1 MMTINLKLY
10 LSQLVPTVLLL
21 LGGQFALHGQ
31 SVDSMTT
38 VDYTS
43 PERYEIGGITVSGAY
58 FSDEVTLISLSGLE
72 VGGEVKVPGPEIQ
85 RAVRRLLRLRIFSD
99 VEIHL
104 VRTVGDIA
112 FLEIVLQEAK
122 RLSRYAYR
130 GVKKNWHDD
139 LNDEVGR
146 FLRKGSLLNEANKQD
161 AINAI
166 NQFFIEKGYWDV
178 ETQAITANDTTRV
191 NALQVIFDIDKGERT
206 KIAQINFQENEQV
219 KDRVLRKR
227 LTKTK
232 ERSRFLAS
240 SKLIR
245 KEYEMDKKGV
255 IAFYQSLGYRDAVI
269 TRDSIWRDDK
279 GQIRLDIWVDEGQ
292 PYYLGS
298 ISWKGNSRFSDKQL
312 DQVLGMQAGDLYN
325 NELLQERLS
334 FSADGS
340 DLSTLYMDDGYLFF
354 NVQTHEKAI
363 REDTVDLEIRLFEG
377 PIATIDKV
385 TIAGNDRTNE
395 HVIRREL
402 RTRPG
407 NKFSRS
413 DIIRSQRELIN
424 MGYFNPENLGINTPV
439 NPQNGTVDIEYTLEE
454 RPSDQLELSAGWGG
468 AGQGVIGT
476 LGFTFSNF
484 SLRNL
489 RDRSSWAPLPQ
500 GDGQRVSIR
509 AQSNGR
515 QYQSINLSF
524 TEPWL
529 GGRKPNSFTV
539 AGFLNRFT
547 NGLSQEAAG
556 LQEFYIGG
564 VTLSLGTRLRWPDD
578 FFVLTSSVNL
588 QQFSLNNWS
597 GLFVADD
604 GSTVSNGIFNNFSLT
619 QTISRNSIDNPLF
632 PTRGSSFSLSLQLT
646 PPYSLFSDRDYE
658 TLSNEE
664 RFEWI
669 EYHKWRFN
677 AAYYAPLAGKLTLKI
692 AAKLGFQGYY
702 NEDVGFAPFERF
714 LLGGDG
720 LNNQNLGFQGTDI
733 ISLRGYEIND
743 LEANFVDGRQ
753 VATPLFQ
760 KFTVEARYPLST
772 NPNST
777 IYALAFVEAGNSY
790 RDFDTYNPFEMRRSF
805 GVGARV
811 YLPMFGLLGF
821 DYGIGVDNF
830 QPGQSVGNLNVILGF
845 EPE

>member
-1 MMTINLKLY
+1 M
-10 LSQLVPTVLLL
+10 V
-21 LGGQFALHGQ
+21 LGGVASLCGQ
-31 SVDSMTT
+31 TIDSLPVM
-38 VDYTS
+38 DYGE
-43 PERYEIGGITVSGAY
+43 PQDYEIGGITVSGAY
-58 FSDEVTLISLSGLE
+58 YSDEVTLLSITDLR
-72 VGGEVKVPGPEIQ
+72 VGEKVKIPGPAIQ
-85 RAVRRLLRLRIFSD
+85 KAVRNLLRLRIFAE

-104 VRTVGDIA
+104 SRTIGDVA
-112 FLEIVLQEAK
+112 FLEIVVRESE

-146 FLRKGSLLNEANKQD
+146 FLRKGSLLTESAKQD
-161 AINAI
+161 AVNAI
-166 NQFFIEKGYWDV
+166 NQFFIDKGFWDV
-178 ETQAITANDTTRV
+178 QTQAITSPDTTRV
-191 NALQVIFDIDKGERT
+191 NALQVFFEVEQGERT
-206 KIAQINFQENEQV
+206 KIAEINFRGNSQV
-219 KDRVLRKR
+219 KDRLLRKR
-227 LTKTK
+227 MAETK
-232 ERSRFLAS
+232 EKSRFLAK
-240 SKLIR
+240 SKLIPL
-245 KEYEMDKKGV
+245 EYEADK
-255 IAFYQSLGYRDAVI
+255 IAVLEFYRSLGFRDAAVE
-269 TRDSIWRDDK
+269 RDSIWRNEK
-279 GQIRLDIWVDEGQ
+279 GELCLEISLDEGQ
-292 PYYLGS
+292 PYYLGQ
-298 ISWKGNSRFSDKQL
+298 INWQGNSRYTDEQL
-312 DQVLGMQAGDLYN
+312 QQVLGINTGAIYN
-325 NELLQERLS
+325 EQLLQERLQ

-340 DLSTLYMDDGYLFF
+340 DVSSLYMDEGYLFF
-354 NVQTHEKAI
+354 TVQPQEKAV
-363 REDTVDLEIRLFEG
+363 RNDTVDLEIRLFEG

-385 TIAGNDRTNE
+385 TIAGNDRTHE

-407 NKFSRS
+407 DRFSRS
-413 DIIRSQRELIN
+413 AIIRSQRELIN

-476 LGFTFSNF
+476 LGFTFNNF
-484 SLRNL
+484 SLRKLQN
-489 RDRSSWAPLPQ
+489 RAEWSPLPQ
-500 GDGQRVSIR
+500 GDGQRLSIR
-509 AQSNGR
+509 AQSSGR

-539 AGFLNRFT
+539 AGFLNRFS
-547 NGLSQEAAG
+547 NGLSRESQG
-556 LQEFYIGG
+556 VQEFYVGG

-578 FFVLTSSVNL
+578 FFVLTTALNL
-588 QQFSLNNWS
+588 QQLSLNNWS

-619 QTISRNSIDNPLF
+619 QTLSRNSVDNPLF
-632 PTRGSSFSLSLQLT
+632 PTRGSTLSLSLQLT
-646 PPYSLFSDRDYE
+646 PPYSLFSGRNYE
-658 TLSNEE
+658 SLDTEE
-664 RFEWI
+664 RFEWV

-677 AAYYAPLAGKLTLKI
+677 AAYYAPIAGKLTLKI
-692 AAKLGFQGYY
+692 GAKMGFQGYY

-733 ISLRGYEIND
+733 ISMRGYEIND
-743 LEANFVDGRQ
+743 LEANILDGRQ

-760 KFTVEARYPLST
+760 KFTIEARYPLST
-772 NPNST
+772 NPSST
-777 IYALAFVEAGNSY
+777 VYLLSFVEAGNSY
-790 RDFDTYNPFEMRRSF
+790 RDFDSYNPFEMRRSF

-811 YLPMFGLLGF
+811 FLPMFGLLGF

-830 QPGQSVGNLNVILGF
+830 QPGQNTGNLNIILGF

>member
-1 MMTINLKLY
+1 MMTTRLMRY
-10 LSQLVPTVLLL
+10 LNQLILTTVLSLA
-21 LGGQFALHGQ
+21 GQTVLWSQ
-31 SVDSMTT
+31 TPDSLAT
-38 VDYTS
+38 VDYTA
-43 PERYEIGGITVSGAY
+43 PQRYEIGGITVSGAY
-58 FSDEVTLISLSGLE
+58 FSDEVTLISLSDLK
-72 VGGEVKVPGPEIQ
+72 VGEEIKIPGPEIQ
-85 RAVRRLLRLRIFSD
+85 AAVRKLLRLRIFSD

-130 GVKKNWHDD
+130 GVKKSWHDD

-146 FLRKGSLLNEANKQD
+146 FLRKGSLLNEAAKQD
-161 AINAI
+161 AVNAI
-166 NQFFIEKGYWDV
+166 NQFFIEIGYWDV
-178 ETQAITANDTTRV
+178 ETQAITSNDTTRV
-191 NALQVIFDIDKGERT
+191 NALQVVFEVEQGERT
-206 KIAQINFQENEQV
+206 KIAQINFRDNEQL

-227 LTKTK
+227 MDKTK
-232 ERSRFLAS
+232 ERSRFLVS
-240 SKLIR
+240 SKLIPD
-245 KEYEMDKKGV
+245 EYEADKDGV
-255 IAFYQSLGYRDAVI
+255 IAFYQSLGYRDATI
-269 TRDSIWRDDK
+269 TKDSIWRDDK
-279 GQIRLDIWVDEGQ
+279 GQLRLDIWVDEGQ
-292 PYYLGS
+292 PYYLGN
-298 ISWKGNSRFSDKQL
+298 ISWKGNSRFSDEQL
-312 DQVLGMQAGDLYN
+312 DQVLGLQAGALYN
-325 NELLQERLS
+325 NQLLQERLQ

-363 REDTVDLEIRLFEG
+363 RADTVDLEIRLFEG

-385 TIAGNDRTNE
+385 TIAGNERTHE

-468 AGQGVIGT
+468 TGQGVIGT

-489 RDRSSWAPLPQ
+489 SDRSSWAPLPQ

-529 GGRKPNSFTV
+529 GGKKPNSFTV
-539 AGFLNRFT
+539 AGFLNRFS
-547 NGLSQEAAG
+547 NGLGQEAAG

-564 VTLSLGTRLRWPDD
+564 LTMSLGTRLRWPDD
-578 FFVLTSSVNL
+578 FFVLTSSINL
-588 QQFSLNNWS
+588 QQLSLNNWS

-604 GSTVSNGIFNNFSLT
+604 GSTVSNGIYNNFSLT

-632 PTRGSSFSLSLQLT
+632 PTRGSTFSLSLQLT
-646 PPYSLFSDRDYE
+646 PPYSLFSDQDYE

-669 EYHKWRFN
+669 EYHKWRFT

-692 AAKLGFQGYY
+692 GAKLGFQGYY

-772 NPNST
+772 NPSST

-805 GVGARV
+805 GLGARV

-830 QPGQSVGNLNVILGF
+830 QPGQSLGNFNIILGF